1 MKNVDKLKLIKIVET
16 VEQWQNNFQPMR
28 TLRHSKLKKV
38 KVHYKLVWFP

>member
-28 TLRHSKLKKV
+28 NVTLE
-38 KVHYKLVWFP
+38 